1 MRVLLVEDDRMIG
14 DAVAQALRDAAY
26 AVDWVEDGQVASSA
40 LERHQ
45 FEVVLLDLNL
55 PKRDGL
61 TVLRENRA
69 RGDDVPV
76 IIMTARDGID
86 DRIAGLDLGA
96 DDYLVKPFH
105 VDEMLARIRAVSRR
119 RGGSGQPLLGNG
131 WLTLD
136 PATKQA
142 SIGDRRWLLS
152 KREFALLRE
161 LMIRPGAILSREDLE
176 VRIYGW
182 GEEVGSNVVDFII
195 HGLRRKLGADAIRN
209 VRGLGWTVSTSG

>member
-14 DAVAQALRDAAY
+14 EAVAQALRDAAY
-26 AVDWVEDGQVASSA
+26 AVDWVEDGRLAASA
-40 LERHQ
+40 LDHHA

-55 PKRDGL
+55 PHRDGL
-61 TVLRENRA
+61 SVLRENRA

-76 IIMTARDGID
+76 IIMTARDRIE

-96 DDYLVKPFH
+96 DDYLVKPFDVH
-105 VDEMLARIRAVSRR
+105 EMLARIRAVSRR
-119 RGGSGQPLLGNG
+119 RGGSGRPVIGNG

-136 PATKQA
+136 PVTKLATVDDVA
-142 SIGDRRWLLS
+142 VPLS

-161 LMIRPGAILSREDLE
+161 LLVRPGAILSRADLE
-176 VRIYGW
+176 DRIYGW

-195 HGLRRKLGADAIRN
+195 HGLRKKLGADAIRN
-209 VRGLGWTVSTSG
+209 VRGLGWTIAASR

>member
-14 DAVAQALRDAAY
+14 EAVVQALRDAAY
-26 AVDWVEDGQVASSA
+26 AVDWVEDGMTASSA

-61 TVLRENRA
+61 AVLRENRSK
-69 RGDDVPV
+69 GDNVPV
-76 IIMTARDGID
+76 IILTARDALE

-105 VDEMLARIRAVSRR
+105 VQEMLARIRAISRR
-119 RGGSGQPLLGNG
+119 LGGSGNPMLGNG
-131 WLTLD
+131 WLQLD
-136 PATKQA
+136 LVTKQA
-142 SIGDRRWLLS
+142 TVDDRQCPLS

-176 VRIYGW
+176 DRIYGW
-182 GEEVGSNVVDFII
+182 GEEVESNVVDFII
-195 HGLRRKLGADAIRN
+195 HGLRKKLGSGAIRN
-209 VRGLGWTVSTSG
+209 VRGLGWTIEASR